1 MIYAIV
7 KRVYKPEKFRLDIF
21 FMKKKSKKKIL
32 VEFSLKNIVFHNEV
46 LHCIFFLMT
55 SFAPQ
60 WTENVKKS
68 WPKLTRKR
76 WMLQLPSPS
85 EKLRHSCLN
94 STDLR
99 SFYLTRYLLCSLCE
113 WFISHNIVIHTVIHM
128 HGKTHPPTHTCTYL
142 HHILTELCELVMFYQ
157 MWTTKCMIQRLW
169 AYIYWACASERGGHR
184 LYYTWHY
191 YRLKD
196 WPNNF
201 SCETCRPKHSGTCVK
216 GCNSPLTNE
225 AIVILDMFGI
235 EMYLYLFPFSWGGV
249 CDTEWCCDVCRLEE
263 AEERFRNRESRQEDL
278 DLIQQLK
285 QALAEREMEMKKLV
299 VCTAHKITT

>member
-1 MIYAIV
+1 MPLLKGSISLKNLGY
-7 KRVYKPEKFRLDIF
+7 LDIF
-21 FMKKKSKKKIL
+21 FMEKCKMLLKKKVL
-32 VEFSLKNIVFHNEV
+32 VEVSFFFFHNELV
-46 LHCIFFLMT
+46 LHCIFFLVT
-55 SFAPQ
+55 SFAPLQ

-128 HGKTHPPTHTCTYL
+128 HGNTHPHTHAHTVYAREPF

-169 AYIYWACASERGGHR
+169 AYTGHVQ
-184 LYYTWHY
+184 
-191 YRLKD
+191 
-196 WPNNF
+196 
-201 SCETCRPKHSGTCVK
+201 VK
-216 GCNSPLTNE
+216 GVG
-225 AIVILDMFGI
+225 IDFIILDIIRLI
-235 EMYLYLFPFSWGGV
+235 E
-249 CDTEWCCDVCRLEE
+249 T
-263 AEERFRNRESRQEDL
+263 
-278 DLIQQLK
+278 DLII
-285 QALAEREMEMKKLV
+285 LAVKPIDQTFWY
-299 VCTAHKITT
+299 VC